1 MYVYMNLSI
10 CIQLLLCPKCPRKP
24 PLPGPRAFWRLSG
37 VYGSRPPTLCRRR
50 GSLEVL
56 LDPKQNSHTKTDG
69 QHFFAFWSAMA
80 NALVQNKTLQ
90 SFAISVKGPIT
101 DETGNTTAETLKH
114 NCACP
119 GEELHV
125 CILPKLIGTDSFLVS
140 HLFVGFLVGQ
150 LFIGD
155 FVSHLF
161 AGFFREPPVL
171 LLVFTESRRSASAR
185 LRPHRTE

>member
-1 MYVYMNLSI
+1 
-10 CIQLLLCPKCPRKP
+10 
-24 PLPGPRAFWRLSG
+24 
-37 VYGSRPPTLCRRR
+37 
-50 GSLEVL
+50 
-56 LDPKQNSHTKTDG
+56 
-69 QHFFAFWSAMA
+69 MA

-90 SFAISVKGPIT
+90 SFTVSVKGPIT

-140 HLFVGFLVGQ
+140 HLFAGFLC
-150 LFIGD
+150 
-155 FVSHLF
+155 
-161 AGFFREPPVL
+161 EPPVL